1 MFKGLLFLLS
11 DSRTPGF
18 WLLLLLFFVPAAYS
32 QNKTVPARKPA
43 ASSPFAEA
51 QSLLQQGSI
60 ADAKA
65 RIQEQLALHPSSV
78 EGYNLLGIACT
89 NEKDYDGAW
98 RRFIMP

>member
-43 ASSPFAEA
+43 ASSPFR
-51 QSLLQQGSI
+51 GSPI
-60 ADAKA
+60 AAPTRLDRRCKSKDSRAA
-65 RIQEQLALHPSSV
+65 RAASIK
-78 EGYNLLGIACT
+78 C
-89 NEKDYDGAW
+89 
-98 RRFIMP
+98 